1 MADAFLA
8 EVQAYAT
15 KALQTNAAM
24 REANRARFPSFTA
37 CVDRM
42 RELWGD
48 KSVRVLA
55 IVNDTG
61 DEMGAVDDR
70 LRNLETTFDAA
81 QAGRVFHAPPTPR
94 AVAAAAKAR
103 RKGLQGAKE

>member
-15 KALQTNAAM
+15 KAVQTNAAM

-37 CVDRM
+37 AVDRM
-42 RELWGD
+42 RELWGE
-48 KSVRVLA
+48 KSVKVLA
-55 IVNDTG
+55 IVSDAG

-70 LRNLETTFDAA
+70 LRNLATTFDAA
-81 QAGRVFHAPPTPR
+81 QVGRVFYAPMPIR

-103 RKGLQGAKE
+103 KKGLQEPTT